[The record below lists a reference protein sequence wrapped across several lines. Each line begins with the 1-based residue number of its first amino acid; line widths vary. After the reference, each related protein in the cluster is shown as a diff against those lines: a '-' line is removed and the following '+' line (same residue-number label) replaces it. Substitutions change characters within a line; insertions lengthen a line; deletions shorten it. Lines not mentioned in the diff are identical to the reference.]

1 MESGDVIGYLDQHQL
16 EAEITAAVSEA
27 VEAGTSQPLAFLSE
41 FFAKRAASAAVDFDY
56 KALCADIRELV
67 RTKKCGPL
75 LVRLA
80 LNDAATFST
89 ALGGGG
95 PNAAMRFAD
104 GYGGEAAF
112 EANAGLDVPIALL
125 APLKAKYPKV
135 GHADLWCL
143 AANVAIEAMGGPAIA
158 TRFGR
163 VDASS
168 AADGVDAPA
177 GRLQGADDGAEE
189 LRELWYAKGFNDRE
203 IVALQGA
210 NTVGGCLQCGAFHSP
225 AASEFEG
232 HWTDKPHAFDGA
244 YFADLLERTWV
255 PHASSSGGGGGGGG
269 GGGAEGGADMFKDAG
284 SSNLAL
290 ISDLAL
296 VEDADLRPWVEA
308 YAADAPKFFS
318 DFCGAWWKLQEL
330 GCAPGSL
337 APHPQSLEYVSPGCH
352 LPANGWVE
360 LPLLARREHNHD
372 ATIYAFGLPTGVCL
386 GLPPCACVLLR
397 APGRGR
403 GAGGHDDWDG
413 SDAVR
418 PYAPISED
426 GVAGRFELLVKR
438 HDDGDAD
445 LWLHTLPLGAK
456 VGFKHTKATLRA
468 PPGGVGGG
476 DGASPFGG
484 KRSVSLVCTGGGV
497 AACYRALQ
505 QILGGGGGGGAG
517 GAGGGAAGE
526 APPQVV
532 LVCGNTSPDDI
543 LLRDELSA
551 MVVRANQG
559 QGAADTGK
567 GAGAPLKLVHVV
579 GAHADELP
587 PPGWKSTPEF
597 RAESGVLDAE
607 TLRAHLFAPADDTLV
622 LVATDRPAELVALCG
637 PRAEREVRPG
647 SYLHELGY
655 SDAMVVK
662 L

>member
-16 EAEITAAVSEA
+16 EAEITTAVSEA
-27 VEAGTSQPLAFLSE
+27 IEAGTSQPLAFLSE

-56 KALCADIRELV
+56 QALCADIRELV

-125 APLKAKYPKV
+125 APLKAKYPRV

-168 AADGVDAPA
+168 AAGGVDAQA
-177 GRLQGADDGAEE
+177 GRLQGAEDGAEE
-189 LRELWYAKGFNDRE
+189 LRELWYSKGFNDRE
-203 IVALQGA
+203 IVALSGV
-210 NTVGGCLQCGAFHSP
+210 NTVGGCLQCGAFHTP
-225 AASEFEG
+225 GASEFEG

-244 YFADLLERTWV
+244 YFVDLLERTWV
-255 PHASSSGGGGGGGG
+255 PHSST
-269 GGGAEGGADMFKDAG
+269 GGAGAESANMFKDAG

-296 VEDADLRPWVEA
+296 VEDPDLRPWVEA
-308 YAADAPKFFS
+308 YAADAEKFFA
-318 DFCGAWWKLQEL
+318 DFAGAWWKLQEL

-337 APHPQSLEYVSPGCH
+337 SPHPQALEYVTPGCH
-352 LPANGWVE
+352 LPSNGWVE
-360 LPLLARREHNHD
+360 LPLVAKREHNHD
-372 ATIYAFGLPTGVCL
+372 ATIYAFGLPTGVAL

-403 GAGGHDDWDG
+403 GAGGRDDWDG

-426 GVAGRFELLVKR
+426 GTTGKFELLVKR

-445 LWLHTLPLGAK
+445 LWLHGLPLGTK

-468 PPGGVGGG
+468 PPG
-476 DGASPFGG
+476 DESPFVG

-505 QILGGGGGGGAG
+505 QIFGGAVGGGGGGG
-517 GAGGGAAGE
+517 E
-526 APPQVV
+526 APRVV
-532 LVCGNTSPDDI
+532 LICGNKTPDDI

-551 MVVRANQG
+551 WVVRAG
-559 QGAADTGK
+559 GAEA
-567 GAGAPLKLVHVV
+567 LKLVLVV
-579 GAHADELP
+579 GSHADELP
-587 PPGWKSTPEF
+587 PAGWKSTPEF
-597 RAESGVLDAE
+597 VAESGVVDAE
-607 TLRAHLFAPADDTLV
+607 KLRTHLYAPADDTLV
-622 LVATDRPAELVALCG
+622 LVATDRAAELAQLCG